1 MARAAQPSASC
12 NPYCS
17 KLIRKSPG
25 NGEKKRPKPPE
36 PRVLQSRP
44 VRRQPP
50 RPGKGPAAGAGAG
63 GASEPGQASRNQPES
78 GQGVGGQAVL
88 APGQRRL
95 AAHQRRQVAPAGGG
109 DAVAVLADETG
120 RHLL

>member
-1 MARAAQPSASC
+1 MAAAICCIFSLPLGCATIQRAVTRPYTMARAAQPSASC

-50 RPGKGPAAGAGAG
+50 RRGKGAAAGAGTG
-63 GASEPGQASRNQPES
+63 GASEPGQPSRYEPES
-78 GQGVGGQAVL
+78 GQGVG
-88 APGQRRL
+88 
-95 AAHQRRQVAPAGGG
+95 
-109 DAVAVLADETG
+109 
-120 RHLL
+120 